1 MWLSSPV
8 CEDTA
13 RNYTATVTN
22 DWNANITAVAEVI
35 PGTLNVASSFTYDN
49 ENRLTSYSIGGASFS
64 AEHTYD
70 GFNRLIKTDAT
81 VGVTTTSYEH
91 TYDGSR
97 HVGSIDV
104 TNPGAPVNGRVWAWG
119 GSPVYGGEV
128 NEAAQWSSSS
138 ASTYFYLNDEESMSR
153 RSYDSN
159 LNAGDT
165 TEHTG
170 FAEWILV
177 NGAAVGQRGAA
188 GSRSELFSAYNAA
201 LDADRCALPARY
213 ESLMLAQT
221 DLQYEG
227 TRVKNPVIGRDLNP
241 MGRGDGAYYADGGN
255 ISGGSLAVRALK
267 PLALSHV
274 RAGYGSSVNNT
285 IKWPPREDLFEPVN
299 VCPAPQFDRYCD
311 CIRCVVCPSLTSGP
325 PWWSLMGLDCCEV
338 IRRVAGRDFCRPC
351 TGWGYC
357 GWEWDFFCSFLRKHP
372 EVRPKEWRVKPR
384 EPGGVR
390 PPADCLAGCLMLG
403 LGPANCQYWCFDPQ
417 GIRRRMQAN
426 EAPGWFCNALVNLG
440 YHMLQRICIERVWE
454 PVPSEG
460 PCGKIY
466 QDSCLP
472 KRLAICMDMICG
484 EDISYDIDYYNG
496 PIGRECRDID
506 VRAITYGRCTHR
518 ECSARLCCL
527 HYFKMMDDI
536 AQLKYIIF
544 HEMIHC
550 CTSKAE
556 GFPTACTQSC
566 YPGYISDQAT
576 TKKCA
581 NADSAVPVQC
591 VPEEEQS

>member
-1 MWLSSPV
+1 MSACATA
-8 CEDTA
+8 CE
-13 RNYTATVTN
+13 
-22 DWNANITAVAEVI
+22 
-35 PGTLNVASSFTYDN
+35 
-49 ENRLTSYSIGGASFS
+49 
-64 AEHTYD
+64 
-70 GFNRLIKTDAT
+70 
-81 VGVTTTSYEH
+81 
-91 TYDGSR
+91 
-97 HVGSIDV
+97 
-104 TNPGAPVNGRVWAWG
+104 
-119 GSPVYGGEV
+119 
-128 NEAAQWSSSS
+128 
-138 ASTYFYLNDEESMSR
+138 
-153 RSYDSN
+153 
-159 LNAGDT
+159 
-165 TEHTG
+165 TE
-170 FAEWILV
+170 
-177 NGAAVGQRGAA
+177 A
-188 GSRSELFSAYNAA
+188 GSRSELFYAYSTT

-241 MGRGDGAYYADGGN
+241 LGRGDGAYYADGGN

-466 QDSCLP
+466 LDSCLP
-472 KRLAICMDMICG
+472 QKLAACMDRVCG
-484 EDISYDIDYYNG
+484 REIDYL
-496 PIGRECRDID
+496 ILREVGKD
-506 VRAITYGRCTHR
+506 VPCGKPDTRAYTGGSCLRGK
-518 ECSARLCCL
+518 CSATLCCIN
-527 HYFKMMDDI
+527 YWKDMADI
-536 AQLKYIIF
+536 VQLKYTIF

-550 CTSKAE
+550 CTPGAARGESY
-556 GFPTACTQSC
+556 TVSCTESC
-566 YPGYISDQAT
+566 YPRYT
-576 TKKCA
+576 TSHPPEKPCKD
-581 NADSAVPVQC
+581 ADSAVPDGC
-591 VPEEEQS
+591 AGW